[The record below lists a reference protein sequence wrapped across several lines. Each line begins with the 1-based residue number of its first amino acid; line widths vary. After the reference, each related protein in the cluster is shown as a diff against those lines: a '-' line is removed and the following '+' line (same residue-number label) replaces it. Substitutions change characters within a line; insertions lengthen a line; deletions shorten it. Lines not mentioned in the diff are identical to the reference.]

1 MKKAGYLSSIRLW
14 ALWVEIPLVLL
25 LIWILNDNNKVEG
38 ILKLYPLLIMTI
50 AAMIFVV
57 VFFLRFVKISYAEIR
72 AVGPFSSKD
81 SVIINAGKVIK
92 LVKQSFGKVQ
102 LSVIGHDVACGLEW
116 MKPEDRI
123 RDITLFKSVVYG
135 GDLAIKY
142 ILSYYGANAAD
153 LDELVKREELSKKYD
168 FITVTVGVGE
178 NGAKEYTIRIDETI

>member
-57 VFFLRFVKISYAEIR
+57 VFFARFVKISYAEIR

-92 LVKQSFGKVQ
+92 LVKQPFGKVQ

-168 FITVTVGVGE
+168 FITVTVGVDE